1 MHGTAQNRVRRVL
14 AARSGIMQRCSI
26 LDHCELAG
34 LRANPTLSTIKLPTK
49 NSTALAAKS

>member
-49 NSTALAAKS
+49 NSTAL